1 MENGIPENPVV
12 LPSKRKCTE
21 DQEIEDLNKK
31 NKPEIVNDGG
41 EKNQNSEEKTLNG
54 QEDEKGEEEEVNGK
68 GKGVMIS
75 REDKGK
81 GKLFVE
87 DDGEEEVVV
96 DRKGKGKMIVEDED
110 DEDDSDDDDDDD
122 EFGGGELSDI
132 DSDLSD
138 DPLAEVDLDNILPS
152 RTRRRVVPPPEEYR
166 VDDLDDE
173 DDRFTESKE
182 IVAAPVANGRIIYLN
197 SYFLAYNRI
206 GL

>member
-1 MENGIPENPVV
+1 MENGIPENPVL

-31 NKPEIVNDGG
+31 KKTEIVNDGE

-54 QEDEKGEEEEVNGK
+54 EENHEKGEEEVNGK
-68 GKGVMIS
+68 GKGIMIS

-81 GKLFVE
+81 GKLVCE
-87 DDGEEEVVV
+87 GDCEEEVVV

-110 DEDDSDDDDDDD
+110 DSDDDDD
-122 EFGGGELSDI
+122 EFGGEELSDI

-152 RTRRRVVPPPEEYR
+152 RTRRRVLPPPEEYR

-173 DDRFTESKE
+173 DDSDDSD
-182 IVAAPVANGRIIYLN
+182 A
-197 SYFLAYNRI
+197 
-206 GL
+206 

>member
-1 MENGIPENPVV
+1 MENGIPENPVL
-12 LPSKRKCTE
+12 LPSKRKCVE

-31 NKPEIVNDGG
+31 NKPEIVNDGE
-41 EKNQNSEEKTLNG
+41 EKNQNNEEKTLNG
-54 QEDEKGEEEEVNGK
+54 EENHEKGEKEVNGK
-68 GKGVMIS
+68 GKGIMIS
-75 REDKGK
+75 REDKRK
-81 GKLFVE
+81 GKLVVE

-110 DEDDSDDDDDDD
+110 DDDDDDDD
-122 EFGGGELSDI
+122 DFCGGELSDI

-173 DDRFTESKE
+173 DDSDDSD
-182 IVAAPVANGRIIYLN
+182 A
-197 SYFLAYNRI
+197 
-206 GL
+206 